1 VIPEAIPEATP
12 EATSGVT
19 PLAVPVPGAPATD
32 VAIPIV
38 VGTVVVDEARGRVG
52 EVMDRQGDRLQLR
65 PLRGGREWDAHP
77 ARVRPATTSERLSAA
92 VAAVNAVSR
101 GERA

>member
-1 VIPEAIPEATP
+1 MIPEATP
-12 EATSGVT
+12 NPMA
-19 PLAVPVPGAPATD
+19 AAPAP
-32 VAIPIV
+32 AIAITIA
-38 VGTVVVDEARGRVG
+38 VGDVVVDEERGRVG
-52 EVMDRQGDRLQLR
+52 EVMDRLGDRFQLR
-65 PLRGGREWDAHP
+65 PLGGGREWDAHP